1 MTAGA
6 LTEDSLR
13 PIRIALVGPPN
24 SGKTTLFNTL
34 TGGRQKTGNY
44 PGVTVE
50 RKSGLLRTPVG
61 HTVEILDLPGSYS
74 LRARSPDEAITRDVV
89 LGRQAREALPD
100 AVVCVTDA
108 TNLGQH
114 LRLLLELRL
123 LGRPLIL
130 ALNMMDIAQERGCQI
145 SVETLSRQLGIPVV
159 TTVAMR
165 KHGVRDLLGQI
176 DALLKQ
182 TSTGD
187 GVAAISDWVEPSSE
201 SICAYHR
208 EVERLLQEAVIR

>member
-1 MTAGA
+1 MTAGTLA
-6 LTEDSLR
+6 AEGFR
-13 PIRIALVGPPN
+13 PVRIALVGPPN

-34 TGGRQKTGNY
+34 TGGRQKTANY

-50 RKSGLLRTPVG
+50 RKSGLLKTPGG
-61 HTVEILDLPGSYS
+61 HPVEVLDLPGSYS

-100 AVVCVTDA
+100 AIVCVTDA

-114 LRLLLELRL
+114 LRLLLELRQ

-130 ALNMMDIAQERGCQI
+130 ALNMMDIAQKRGCQI
-145 SVETLSRQLGIPVV
+145 SVEALSRQLGIPVV

-165 KHGVRDLLGQI
+165 KSGVQ
-176 DALLKQ
+176 
-182 TSTGD
+182 
-187 GVAAISDWVEPSSE
+187 AIPFNGT
-201 SICAYHR
+201 
-208 EVERLLQEAVIR
+208 